1 MTNGKKKKA
10 SEVEE
15 IMIYE
20 LGEMDIKKES
30 VYAFMVL
37 MQIELFFI
45 I

>member
-20 LGEMDIKKES
+20 LGEMDIKKS
-30 VYAFMVL
+30 RFTL
-37 MQIELFFI
+37 SWF
-45 I
+45 